1 MQTLLQAIT
10 SRHQTSAVL
19 VTHDIDEALILADRV
34 LLLGMYPGRLIGQW
48 HIDLPHPR
56 DEVIPELARIR
67 LEIVQTLRDARR
79 APPTSRS
86 EERREGTEC
95 VSTCRS
101 RWSPDHSKKHKLLNT
116 P

>member
-56 DEVIPELARIR
+56 DAVIPELARIR
-67 LEIVQTLRDARR
+67 LEIVQTPRAAAR
-79 APPTSRS
+79 ATPSSNHPDSRLP
-86 EERREGTEC
+86 ENT
-95 VSTCRS
+95 
-101 RWSPDHSKKHKLLNT
+101 KKNKNKNNK
-116 P
+116 